1 VAKTA
6 TDVNTMK
13 LFTADHEW
21 VLVEDE
27 VATVGITEHAQNQL
41 GDLVFVDLPE
51 VGRVLEKGEVAATI
65 ESVKAASD
73 VYAPLSGKVVERN
86 EAVVSDPT
94 TVNAR
99 PVENGWLY
107 RIQIANSDE
116 LLSLLDEEKYAA
128 LTA

>member
-1 VAKTA
+1 
-6 TDVNTMK
+6 MK

-41 GDLVFVDLPE
+41 GDLVFVDLPQ

-73 VYAPLSGKVVERN
+73 VYAPLSGRVVERN
-86 EAVVSDPT
+86 ESVVSDPT

-99 PVENGWLY
+99 PVENGWIY
-107 RIQIANSDE
+107 KIQITNSDE
-116 LLSLLDEEKYAA
+116 LLSLLDDAKYAA